1 VYKES
6 LMKDLDEQKKIAV
19 LIDAD
24 NAQHSR
30 IKAVLAEI
38 STHGH
43 IITKRAYGDW
53 SSSNLKSWKTILN
66 EYSIQPVQQF
76 AYTTGKNSTDA
87 SMIIDAMDLL
97 YTGKYDSFV
106 LVSSDSDFT
115 KLASRLREAEKF
127 VFGVGEAKT
136 PAAFR
141 NACDDFILVENLE
154 RETLSVDEL
163 IRRPRGVAARSALG
177 KVAAPVA
184 ITSATTN
191 SAITTNAASTAPNA
205 AAPTAAAAAESPKP
219 NARGKSSRTGKKSAA
234 SKQRQIVPGA
244 SAIEEVIELLDI
256 ASQKYADEDGWTN
269 VAAAGTYIKRSM
281 PDFDPRTY
289 GFMKLSDLI
298 SSMTEIYDIKRLS
311 GKGTGSIVA
320 YKRV

>member
-1 VYKES
+1 VETRKE
-6 LMKDLDEQKKIAV
+6 LGMKDIDEQKKIAV

-24 NAQHSR
+24 NAQYSK

-53 SSSNLKSWKTILN
+53 SSFNLKKWKITLN
-66 EYSIQPVQQF
+66 EFSIQPVQQF

-97 YTGKYDSFV
+97 YTEKYDSFV

-136 PAAFR
+136 PIAFR

-154 RETLSVDEL
+154 KETKKPEEKEISQEAKSE
-163 IRRPRGVAARSALG
+163 IPRSNTSR
-177 KVAAPVA
+177 KVP
-184 ITSATTN
+184 
-191 SAITTNAASTAPNA
+191 
-205 AAPTAAAAAESPKP
+205 
-219 NARGKSSRTGKKSAA
+219 KSAKKI
-234 SKQRQIVPGA
+234 S
-244 SAIEEVIELLDI
+244 VIERQELASEASSIEDVIKLLDI
-256 ASQKYADEDGWTN
+256 ASGKYADEDGWTN

-289 GFMKLSDLI
+289 GYLKLSDLI
-298 SSMTEIYDIKRLS
+298 AKLSKIYEIKRLS
-311 GKGTGSIVA
+311 GKGAGSIIV
-320 YKRV
+320 YKRI